1 MGTKTEKIKKR
12 KEKSI
17 IPGFGLSLGYT
28 TFYLGILL
36 ILPLAAVIYS
46 AFGNGWKEFLVVV
59 TSV

>member
-28 TFYLGILL
+28 TF
-36 ILPLAAVIYS
+36 
-46 AFGNGWKEFLVVV
+46 
-59 TSV
+59 